1 MDIQPLPPVYVIR
14 CKAVDM
20 NPILRER
27 YAALKDHPDTRR
39 THNFHGRFE
48 NTYITRQQMPE
59 IRQLVAVVEKAAA
72 SILGQPVRC
81 GYWFNDM
88 GPGDRTSLHAHEEND
103 ELLSAVYYVTVPEN
117 SGDLLLHKDPA
128 EIRIHPEE
136 GMLVLFPPDLEHE
149 VAENRS
155 DSNRLSI
162 AFNFGPLE
170 PVE

>member
-1 MDIQPLPPVYVIR
+1 MDIQPLPQVYVVR

-20 NPILRER
+20 NPVLRAR

-39 THNFHGRFE
+39 THSFYGRFE
-48 NTYITRQQMPE
+48 NTYISRRQMPE
-59 IRQLVAVVEKAAA
+59 MLQVVAVVEKAAS

-88 GPGDRTSLHAHEEND
+88 GPGDRTSLHAHEEDD

-117 SGDLLLHKDPA
+117 SGDLVLYSEPA
-128 EIRIHPEE
+128 AIRIRPEE
-136 GMLVLFPPDLEHE
+136 GLLVLFPPDLEHE
-149 VAENRS
+149 VEENRS
-155 DSNRLSI
+155 GASRLSI

-170 PVE
+170 AVE